1 MGRQLEADYP
11 PLMRAQL
18 DALRRYAE
26 GHGRCWKAALRDEWI
41 YASADPLLHGLRR
54 ASLWRRARRDLDR
67 RDPAT
72 RQTLLDYWNRH
83 RWLPGDPTYLLD
95 MLHGFDSG
103 RLRIVEGQ
111 VQPAKVVISVAEA
124 MDMPTAAKPVAGGW
138 LGKRA

>member
-1 MGRQLEADYP
+1 MIPQ
-11 PLMRAQL
+11 
-18 DALRRYAE
+18 
-26 GHGRCWKAALRDEWI
+26 
-41 YASADPLLHGLRR
+41 
-54 ASLWRRARRDLDR
+54 RAR
-67 RDPAT
+67 PCWTIGTAT
-72 RQTLLDYWNRH
+72 VL
-83 RWLPGDPTYLLD
+83 LPGDPTYLLD

>member
-1 MGRQLEADYP
+1 MATRVAKWIAWQQQD
-11 PLMRAQL
+11 
-18 DALRRYAE
+18 
-26 GHGRCWKAALRDEWI
+26 RD
-41 YASADPLLHGLRR
+41 RR

-72 RQTLLDYWNRH
+72 RQTLLDYWNRD